1 VTVPPSTPPVPGP
14 TPWQRLVVD
23 PIVAQLTQGI
33 TPEKIALTLAVG
45 SACALFP
52 ILGTTTLLCLVVGIA
67 LRLNQPLIQLV
78 NALCSVPHLLGVY
91 GLIRLGD
98 LLFGAAFGTPRS
110 RITISEFITHR
121 PHTFPNLW
129 AIILTVWKEHGLY
142 LHRFGAVALHA
153 LVAWVVIA
161 PVWIF
166 VVYRLVHPA
175 LRKAALRRAF
185 LLAAPKDTADLD
197 ILP

>member
-1 VTVPPSTPPVPGP
+1 MI
-14 TPWQRLVVD
+14 D
-23 PIVAQLTQGI
+23 PIVAQLTQCI

-91 GLIRLGD
+91 GLIRFGD
-98 LLFGAAFGTPRS
+98 LIFGIHQPQF
-110 RITISEFITHR
+110 TIGEFVTHR
-121 PHTFPNLW
+121 PHSFPNLW
-129 AIILTVWKEHGLY
+129 AIILTVWREHGLY
-142 LHRFGAVALHA
+142 FHRFGATALHA
-153 LVAWVVIA
+153 LVAWAIIA
-161 PVWIF
+161 PVWIY
-166 VVYRLVHPA
+166 VVYRLVHPS
-175 LRKAALRRAF
+175 LRRAAVRRVF
-185 LLAAPKDTADLD
+185 QLPAAKDAADLD